1 MIASWPQLARQA
13 MLAAL
18 VELVELARLVEA
30 VVREELL
37 AFVIQMRAPFLGLA
51 AVAEVLADDLRWGRS
66 ANRPL

>member
-1 MIASWPQLARQA
+1 

-37 AFVIQMRAPFLGLA
+37 AFVIQLRVPFLEQQA
-51 AVAEVLADDLRWGRS
+51 TVA
-66 ANRPL
+66 